1 MAEEQRQEPSSSTSK
16 KSLSASSCVYTSC
29 YCEENVW
36 KLCEKIRDEQI
47 NDITEYYAV
56 FISNATRQIPLWM
69 QRQKISDPLTPVVWD
84 YHVILVR
91 KCQNGD
97 SFVYDLDCIL
107 AFPCHIVDYANQVL
121 RSNKGLKKQ
130 YHRKFRVVQAP
141 VFLSTFAS
149 DRSHMKKPNGEW
161 IQEPPDYPA
170 IRTADDTMNLED
182 FIDMNPDFGEG
193 QVKDLNSFL
202 TMFTS

>member
-1 MAEEQRQEPSSSTSK
+1 MEGSQQPQNTTASNK
-16 KSLSASSCVYTSC
+16 KGLSASSCVYTSC

-36 KLCEKIRDEQI
+36 KLCERIRDEQI
-47 NDITEYYAV
+47 DQLSEYYAV
-56 FISNATRQIPLWM
+56 FISNATRQ
-69 QRQKISDPLTPVVWD
+69 D

-91 KCQNGD
+91 KCPDGE
-97 SFVYDLDCIL
+97 SYVYDLDCIL
-107 AFPCHIVDYANQVL
+107 AFPCHLSDYASQVL

-130 YHRKFRVVQAP
+130 FHRKFRVVPAA
-141 VFLSTFAS
+141 VFLNTFAS

-182 FIDMNPDFGEG
+182 FIDMNPEFGEG
-193 QVKDLNSFL
+193 QVKDLNFFL
-202 TMFTS
+202 TMFAM